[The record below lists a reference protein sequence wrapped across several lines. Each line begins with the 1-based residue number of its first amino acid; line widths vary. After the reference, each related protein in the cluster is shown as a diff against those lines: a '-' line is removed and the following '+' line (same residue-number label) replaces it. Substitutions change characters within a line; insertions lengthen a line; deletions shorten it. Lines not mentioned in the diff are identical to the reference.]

1 MVGITARKYLIL
13 RKAVRVYFG
22 VNIGPQSVLACGF
35 GETLEMLREMSQLRR
50 TAVAAAAILIL
61 VHVSVLVLRYG
72 SDTASVWG
80 DWIDTLAPLVAAI
93 VGWQISR
100 RAGPYGRRV
109 WRLVSFSALLS
120 AFGQGLYTDYYDYLH
135 APLGTLWPS
144 DVLVFFWVVPI
155 VMTLFLSPRDPNRGY
170 QWLRVCDFAQVCTL
184 ALAVEL
190 SQIYVPSRWQM
201 AGREMQIRALHA
213 GIFFFGLIALGF
225 LVRAM
230 VSGNRLERGYFGRM
244 AGFLTFHAI
253 VLNGTLFYQAS
264 GNYRQGQ
271 WPDLSWT
278 LSFCLLIVLAG
289 TWNDQEE
296 SVEIEARSRGFQ
308 LLAQFSPLLIPAVVF
323 PLVLSIAREQFYWSV
338 VLAMVSFAAA
348 SGRLFLVQKQLLTS
362 SQELQKNLALL
373 QGITE
378 STTDAVFV
386 KDGEGR
392 YVMSNPAA
400 ARFVGLDVKD
410 VVGKTDQ
417 ELFTPETGRP
427 IMEKDREIVRTGESI
442 TLEEVGTA
450 RGVSRTF
457 LTTKGPYRD
466 AAGRIVGVLGI
477 ARDIT
482 DRKRAEEEFRQSQQ
496 RLRMHIENTP
506 LAVVE
511 WDVGFR
517 VVSWNSSAEKI
528 FGYSREEAVGKR
540 GEFIVPS
547 QWRPQVDE
555 VWQQL
560 LKTEGGSRNTNSNLT
575 KDGRTISCEWYN
587 TPLVDESGRVLG
599 VASLV
604 QDVTER
610 EKAEA
615 KFRGLLESAPD
626 AMVVTDR
633 EGRIVLVNAQTERLF
648 AYQREELLG
657 QPIEMLMPE
666 RFRDSHP
673 THRAEFTANPS
684 VREMGKR
691 LELMG
696 LRKDG
701 TEFPIEVSLSPLET
715 EQGMLISSGIRDT
728 SERVALEERLR
739 QSQKMEA
746 VGRLA
751 GGVAHDFN
759 NLLTIILGYSQ
770 ILKEGLPAGSR
781 LSDSTAQIK
790 SAAERAAGITRQLLA
805 FSRKQVLSPR
815 VMNLNDTVLNLD
827 SLLRRLIGEDIEV
840 LTVPANHLGTVKA
853 DPGQIEQVIMNLALN
868 SRDTMPQ
875 GGKLT
880 LETANAI
887 LDETYARDHQP
898 VEPGRYVMLAVSD
911 TGTGMSEETLAR
923 IFEPFY
929 TTKEVGKGTGLGL
942 SMVYG
947 IVKQSGGYIWVYSE
961 PNRGT
966 TFKIYL
972 PRVDQPAEEGGADKQ
987 PGQVLRG
994 TETILLVEDD
1004 PQLRALSKSVLS
1016 HCGYHVLAA
1025 ASPEEGLA
1033 ICESNHRDIRLLVTD
1048 VVMPRMNG
1056 QQLAEK
1062 IQKKCP
1068 KIRVLYI
1075 SGYTDNAIVHYGV
1088 LDPGL
1093 WFLAKPFTL
1102 SALIAKVREVL
1113 DSAPSSAPGD

>member
-1 MVGITARKYLIL
+1 MSRL
-13 RKAVRVYFG
+13 RTSA
-22 VNIGPQSVLACGF
+22 I
-35 GETLEMLREMSQLRR
+35 
-50 TAVAAAAILIL
+50 VAAATLVL
-61 VHVSVLVLRYG
+61 VHVGVVALRYG
-72 SDTASVWG
+72 SDTASLWG
-80 DWIDTLAPLVAAI
+80 DWIDTLAPLVASG
-93 VGWQISR
+93 VCWLTSR
-100 RAGPYGRRV
+100 RAGPFGRRV
-109 WRLVSFSALLS
+109 WRLAAFSALLAS
-120 AFGQGLYTDYYDYLH
+120 VGQALYTEYYDYLH

-155 VMTLFLSPRDPNRGY
+155 GMTLFLSPRDPGSGY
-170 QWLRVCDFAQVCTL
+170 QWLRIFDFAQVCTL

-190 SQIYVPSRWQM
+190 SQIYVPSRWQD
-201 AGREMQIRALHA
+201 AGQTMQLRALYA
-213 GIFFFGLIALGF
+213 GILFFGLVVVSFA
-225 LVRAM
+225 VRAL
-230 VSGNRLERGYFGRM
+230 VSRNRLERAYFGHM
-244 AGFLTFHAI
+244 GAYLAVHAI
-253 VLNGTLFYQAS
+253 VLNGTLYDQAS
-264 GNYRQGQ
+264 GHYKQGG
-271 WPDLSWT
+271 WPDLTWT
-278 LSFCLLIVLAG
+278 LAYSFLILFAG
-289 TWNDQEE
+289 TWNEKEE
-296 SVEIEARSRGFQ
+296 DVEVKSQSRSLQ
-308 LLAQFSPLLIPAVVF
+308 LLAQFSPLVIPAIVF

-338 VLAMVSFAAA
+338 VLVLASFAAA
-348 SGRLFLVQKQLLTS
+348 SGRLFVVQRQLLVS

-386 KDGEGR
+386 KDRDGR
-392 YVMSNPAA
+392 YVMVNPAA
-400 ARFVGLDVKD
+400 ARFVGLTIEQVI
-410 VVGKTDQ
+410 GKTDV
-417 ELFTPETGRP
+417 EVFTPDTGQF
-427 IMEKDREIVRTGESI
+427 IMQKDREIIATGETI
-442 TLEEVGTA
+442 TYEEVGTA
-450 RGVSRTF
+450 AGTSRTF

-466 AAGRIVGVLGI
+466 GHGKTVGVLGI

-482 DRKRAEEEFRQSQQ
+482 ERKRAEEEFRRSQQ

-511 WDVGFR
+511 WDLGFH
-517 VVSWNSSAEKI
+517 VASWNQSAEKI
-528 FGYSREEAVGKR
+528 FGYSREEAVGQN
-540 GEFIVPS
+540 GEFIVPA
-547 QWRPQVDE
+547 QWRSEVKQVWRE
-555 VWQQL
+555 LLQQ
-560 LKTEGGSRNTNSNLT
+560 EGGSRSTNNNVT
-575 KDGRTISCEWYN
+575 KDGRVISCEWYN
-587 TPLVDESGRVLG
+587 TPLVDENGRVLG

-604 QDVTER
+604 HDVTER

-626 AMVVTDR
+626 AMVVTER
-633 EGRIVLVNAQTERLF
+633 QGKIVLVNAQTEKLF
-648 AYQREELLG
+648 GYKREELLNRS
-657 QPIEMLMPE
+657 IETLMPE
-666 RFRDSHP
+666 RFRKIHP
-673 THRAEFTANPS
+673 THRAEFAQQPQ

-691 LELMG
+691 LELFG

-701 TEFPIEVSLSPLET
+701 REFPIEVSLSPLET

-728 SERVALEERLR
+728 TERLALEERLR

-751 GGVAHDFN
+751 GGIAHDFN

-770 ILKEGLPAGSR
+770 ILADGLPAGSK
-781 LSDSTAQIK
+781 LADSTAQIK
-790 SAAERAAGITRQLLA
+790 SAGERAAGITRQLLA

-815 VMNLNDTVLNLD
+815 VINLNDIVLNLD

-840 LTVPANHLGTVKA
+840 LTVPANDVGMVKA

-868 SRDTMPQ
+868 SRDAMPE

-880 LETANAI
+880 LETSNAT
-887 LDETYARDHQP
+887 LDETYAHEHQP
-898 VEPGRYVMLAVSD
+898 VELGQYVMLAVSD
-911 TGTGMSEETLAR
+911 TGHGMAEETIGR

-961 PNRGT
+961 PEQGT

-972 PRVDQPAEEGGADKQ
+972 PRVDQPADQASTEKS
-987 PGQVLRG
+987 PIRVSRG

-1004 PQLRALSKSVLS
+1004 PQLRELSSSVLS
-1016 HCGYHVLAA
+1016 HCGYRVLKAA
-1025 ASPEEGLA
+1025 TPEEGIA
-1033 ICESNHRDIRLLVTD
+1033 ICESNHQEIRLLVTD

-1056 QQLAEK
+1056 RQLAER
-1062 IQKKCP
+1062 IQRVSP

-1102 SALIAKVREVL
+1102 SALVAKVREVL
-1113 DSAPSSAPGD
+1113 DSATSSAPGVVGD

>member
-1 MVGITARKYLIL
+1 
-13 RKAVRVYFG
+13 
-22 VNIGPQSVLACGF
+22 
-35 GETLEMLREMSQLRR
+35 MSKLRR
-50 TAVAAAAILIL
+50 AAVAAAAILIL
-61 VHVSVLVLRYG
+61 VHVSVLALRYG

-80 DWIDTLAPLVAAI
+80 DWIDTVAPLVAS
-93 VGWQISR
+93 VVCWLTSR
-100 RAGPYGRRV
+100 RAGPFGKRV
-109 WRLVSFSALLS
+109 WRLAAFSALLS
-120 AFGQGLYTDYYDYLH
+120 TIGQALYTEYYDYLH

-155 VMTLFLSPRDPNRGY
+155 VMTLFLSPRDPRSGH
-170 QWLRVCDFAQVCTL
+170 QWLRVFDFAQVCTL

-190 SQIYVPSRWQM
+190 TEIYVPSRWQA
-201 AGREMQIRALHA
+201 AGQTMQVRALHA
-213 GIFFFGLIALGF
+213 GILFFGLVVVSFAIRAL
-225 LVRAM
+225 
-230 VSGNRLERGYFGRM
+230 VSRNRLERAYFGRM
-244 AGFLTFHAI
+244 SAYLTAHSI
-253 VLNGTLFYQAS
+253 VLNGTLYYQAS
-264 GNYRQGQ
+264 GHYKQGE
-271 WPDLSWT
+271 WPDLTWT
-278 LSFCLLIVLAG
+278 LAFSLLMLIAA
-289 TWNDQEE
+289 TWNETEE
-296 SVEIEARSRGFQ
+296 KVVVEAQSRSLQ
-308 LLAQFSPLLIPAVVF
+308 LLAQFSPLVIPAIVF
-323 PLVLSIAREQFYWSV
+323 PLVLSIAQEQFYWSV
-338 VLAMVSFAAA
+338 VLVLVSFAAA
-348 SGRLFLVQKQLLTS
+348 GGRLFVVQRQLLKS
-362 SQELQKNLALL
+362 AQELQKNLALL

-378 STTDAVFV
+378 STTDAIFV
-386 KDGEGR
+386 KDRDGR
-392 YVMSNPAA
+392 YVMVNPAA
-400 ARFVGLDVKD
+400 ARFVGLTVEQ
-410 VVGKTDQ
+410 VIWKTDV
-417 ELFTPETGRP
+417 EVFTGDAGGF
-427 IMEKDREIVRTGESI
+427 IMQKDREIIATGETI

-450 RGVSRTF
+450 AGVSRTF

-466 AAGRIVGVLGI
+466 AHGQIVGVLGI

-482 DRKRAEEEFRQSQQ
+482 DRKLAEEEFRRSQQ
-496 RLRMHIENTP
+496 KLRMHIENTP

-511 WDVGFR
+511 WDLGFR

-528 FGYSREEAVGKR
+528 FGYTREEAVGKR
-540 GEFIVPS
+540 GDFIVPS
-547 QWRPQVDE
+547 EWHPQVE
-555 VWQQL
+555 QVWQQL
-560 LKTEGGSRNTNSNLT
+560 LKTEGGRRNTNHNVT

-587 TPLVDESGRVLG
+587 TPLIDDSGRVIG

-604 QDVTER
+604 HDVTER
-610 EKAEA
+610 DRAEA

-633 EGRIVLVNAQTERLF
+633 DGRIVLVNAQTERLF
-648 AYQREELLG
+648 AYKREELLN

-673 THRAEFTANPS
+673 THRNEFTADPS

-701 TEFPIEVSLSPLET
+701 KEFPIEVSLSPLET
-715 EQGMLISSGIRDT
+715 EQGMLISSGIRDI

-751 GGVAHDFN
+751 GGIAHDFN

-770 ILKEGLPAGSR
+770 ILKEGLPADSR
-781 LSDSTAQIK
+781 LAESTGQIR

-815 VMNLNDTVLNLD
+815 VINLNDIVLNLD

-840 LTVPANHLGTVKA
+840 LTVPAKDLGTVKT

-868 SRDTMPQ
+868 SRDAMPH

-880 LETANAI
+880 LETSNAV
-887 LDETYARDHQP
+887 LDETYAREHQP

-911 TGTGMSEETLAR
+911 TGTGMSPETLTR

-966 TFKIYL
+966 SFKIYF
-972 PRVDQPAEEGGADKQ
+972 PRVDQPAEEAGGEKQ
-987 PGQVLRG
+987 TVGLLRG

-1004 PQLRALSKSVLS
+1004 PQLRQLTTSVLS
-1016 HCGYHVLAA
+1016 HCGYKVLAA
-1025 ASPEEGLA
+1025 ATPDEGLA
-1033 ICESNHRDIRLLVTD
+1033 ICEANHRDIRLLVTD

-1056 QQLAEK
+1056 RQLAER
-1062 IQKKCP
+1062 IQKMCP
-1068 KIRVLYI
+1068 KIRILYI

-1113 DSAPSSAPGD
+1113 DSATSSAQSD

>member
-1 MVGITARKYLIL
+1 
-13 RKAVRVYFG
+13 
-22 VNIGPQSVLACGF
+22 
-35 GETLEMLREMSQLRR
+35 MSQLRR
-50 TAVAAAAILIL
+50 TALAAAAILI
-61 VHVSVLVLRYG
+61 VAHVSVIWFRYG
-72 SDTASVWG
+72 TDTASLWG
-80 DWIDTLAPLVAAI
+80 DWIDTLAPLVASI
-93 VGWQISR
+93 VCWQASR
-100 RAGPYGRRV
+100 KSGRYGRRV
-109 WRLVSFSALLS
+109 WRLVSFSALLT
-120 AFGQGLYTDYYDYLH
+120 AIGQGLYTEYYDYLR

-155 VMTLFLSPRDPNRGY
+155 VMTLFLTPRDPESGY
-170 QWLRVCDFAQVCTL
+170 QWLRLCDFAQVCTL
-184 ALAVEL
+184 ALAVL
-190 SQIYVPSRWQM
+190 MSQIYVPSRWQM
-201 AGREMQIRALHA
+201 EGRVMQYRALYA
-213 GIFFFGLIALGF
+213 GILFFGLIAASFVLRS
-225 LVRAM
+225 LI
-230 VSGNRLERGYFGRM
+230 SGNRLEKKFFGRM
-244 AGFLTFHAI
+244 GGFLTVHAI
-253 VLNGTLFYQAS
+253 VLNGTLAYQAS
-264 GNYRQGQ
+264 GNYRQGT
-271 WPDLSWT
+271 WFDLTWT
-278 LSFCLLIVLAG
+278 LSYSVLILVAG
-289 TWNDQEE
+289 TWNEPE
-296 SVEIEARSRGFQ
+296 LGAEIETRSRSFE

-338 VLAMVSFAAA
+338 ALATVSFAAA
-348 SGRLFLVQKQLLTS
+348 GGRFVVVQRQLMVS
-362 SQELQKNLALL
+362 SEELEKNLALL
-373 QGITE
+373 RGITE

-386 KDGEGR
+386 KNSEGR

-400 ARFVGLDVKD
+400 ARFVGLEVSDVL
-410 VVGKTDQ
+410 GKNDQ
-417 ELFTPETGRP
+417 EIFTPETGRP
-427 IMEKDREIVRTGESI
+427 IMERDREILRSGETI
-442 TLEEVGTA
+442 TYEELGTA
-450 RGVSRTF
+450 KGITRTF

-466 AAGRIVGVLGI
+466 VSGNTIGVLGI

-482 DRKRAEEEFRQSQQ
+482 DRKRAEEEFRRSQQ
-496 RLRMHIENTP
+496 SLRMHIENTP

-511 WDVGFR
+511 WDLEFR
-517 VVSWNSSAEKI
+517 VVSWNPAAEKI
-528 FGYSREEAVGKR
+528 FGYSREEAVGNR
-540 GEFIVPS
+540 GSFIVPS
-547 QWRPQVDE
+547 QWHSQVDQ
-555 VWQQL
+555 VWEML
-560 LKTEGGSRNTNSNLT
+560 LKQKGGSRSTNNNVT

-587 TPLVDESGRVLG
+587 TPLVDESGKVIG

-610 EKAEA
+610 ERAEA

-648 AYQREELLG
+648 EYKRDELLS
-657 QPIEMLMPE
+657 QRIEMLMPA
-666 RFRDSHP
+666 RYRDSHP
-673 THRAEFTANPS
+673 IRRTEFAENPS

-715 EQGMLISSGIRDT
+715 EQGMLISSGIRDI

-751 GGVAHDFN
+751 GGIAHDFN

-770 ILKEGLPAGSR
+770 ILKDGLQSEGR
-781 LSDSTAQIK
+781 LADSTGQIK

-815 VMNLNDTVLNLD
+815 VINLNDIVLNLD
-827 SLLRRLIGEDIEV
+827 SMLRRLIGEDIEV
-840 LTVPANHLGTVKA
+840 LTVPATDLGTVKA
-853 DPGQIEQVIMNLALN
+853 DPGQIEQVVMNLALN
-868 SRDTMPQ
+868 SRDAMPR

-880 LETANAI
+880 LETSNAV
-887 LDETYARDHQP
+887 LDETYARERQP

-911 TGTGMSEETLAR
+911 TGTGMSAETLTR

-961 PNRGT
+961 PNQGT

-972 PRVDQPAEEGGADKQ
+972 PRVDQPVEEAGAEKHTSS
-987 PGQVLRG
+987 VSRG

-1004 PQLRALSKSVLS
+1004 PQLRELSSSVLK
-1016 HCGYHVLAA
+1016 HCGYNVLVAA
-1025 ASPEEGLA
+1025 TPEEGIA
-1033 ICESNHRDIRLLVTD
+1033 ISEANHHDLRLLVTD
-1048 VVMPRMNG
+1048 VVMPRING
-1056 QQLAEK
+1056 RQLAER
-1062 IQKKCP
+1062 IQKVCP
-1068 KIRVLYI
+1068 RIRVLYI

-1093 WFLAKPFTL
+1093 WFLPKPFTL
-1102 SALIAKVREVL
+1102 SALVAKVREVL
-1113 DSAPSSAPGD
+1113 DSASSFARND